1 MRRAAVASP
10 KRQAVWRRRAG
21 EAKAKKEASL
31 IIVHHLENSRS
42 HRVLWLLEEIGVPY
56 DIRFYARDPTTMLAP
71 PALRAVHPLG
81 KSPVIVDGDIT
92 LAESGAIIEYLV
104 ERNPASAMAPA
115 HGTAEWVRFLYWLH
129 FAEGS
134 AMPPLLLKL
143 VLDRLATAP
152 PWPIRPIV
160 AAVLRRANN
169 RVSTPRIAD
178 NLDLMEAELSRST
191 WFAGEAFSAADIQ
204 MSYPIEASVR
214 RAGLNQS
221 RPKLMAYL
229 ERIRERPAYQRA
241 VSRGGGAIP
250 PAT

>member
-1 MRRAAVASP
+1 MIV
-10 KRQAVWRRRAG
+10 
-21 EAKAKKEASL
+21 
-31 IIVHHLENSRS
+31 VHHLENSRS

-56 DIRFYARDPTTMLAP
+56 EVRYYARDPATMLAP

-81 KSPVIVDGDIT
+81 KSPVIVDGDVT

-115 HGTAEWVRFLYWLH
+115 RGTVEWVRYLYWLH
-129 FAEGS
+129 FAEGT

-143 VLDRLATAP
+143 VLDRIATAP

-160 AAVLRRANN
+160 AAVVRRADD
-169 RVSTPRIAD
+169 RVTAPRLAE
-178 NLDLMEAELSRST
+178 NLDLMEAELNRST
-191 WFAGEAFSAADIQ
+191 WFAGDAFSAADIQ

-214 RAGLNQS
+214 RAGLDQR

-229 ERIRERPAYQRA
+229 ERIRQRPAYRRA
-241 VSRGGGAIP
+241 VERGGA
-250 PAT
+250 ARANV

>member
-1 MRRAAVASP
+1 M
-10 KRQAVWRRRAG
+10 
-21 EAKAKKEASL
+21 

-42 HRVLWLLEEIGVPY
+42 HRVLWLLEEIGVAY
-56 DIRFYARDPTTMLAP
+56 EVKLYARDPATMLAP

-81 KSPVIVDGDIT
+81 KSPVIVDGDVT

-104 ERNPASAMAPA
+104 EKNPASAMAPA
-115 HGTAEWVRFLYWLH
+115 RGTAEWVRYLYWLH

-143 VLDRLATAP
+143 ILDRIATAP

-160 AAVLRRANN
+160 AAVVRRAND
-169 RVSTPRIAD
+169 RLATPRLAE
-178 NLDLMEAELSRST
+178 NLDLMEAELNRST
-191 WFAGEAFSAADIQ
+191 WFAGDAFSAADIQ

-214 RAGLNQS
+214 RAGLDQR

-229 ERIRERPAYQRA
+229 DRIHQRPAYRRA
-241 VSRGGGAIP
+241 VERGGPAMPGA
-250 PAT
+250 

>member
-1 MRRAAVASP
+1 
-10 KRQAVWRRRAG
+10 
-21 EAKAKKEASL
+21 L

-56 DIRFYARDPTTMLAP
+56 EVKLYARDPATMLAP

-81 KSPVIVDGDIT
+81 KSPVIVDGAVT

-104 ERNPASAMAPA
+104 ENNPASGMAPA
-115 HGTAEWVRFLYWLH
+115 RGTAEWMRYLYWLH
-129 FAEGS
+129 FAEGT

-143 VLDRLATAP
+143 VLDRIATAP

-160 AAVLRRANN
+160 AAVVRRAND
-169 RVSTPRIAD
+169 RVTAPRLAE
-178 NLDLMEAELSRST
+178 NLDLMEAELDRST
-191 WFAGEAFSAADIQ
+191 WFAGDAFSAADIQ

-214 RAGLNQS
+214 RAGLDQR

-229 ERIRERPAYQRA
+229 ERIRERSTHQRA
-241 VSRGGGAIP
+241 VERGG
-250 PAT
+250 PAMPAV

>member
-1 MRRAAVASP
+1 
-10 KRQAVWRRRAG
+10 
-21 EAKAKKEASL
+21 L

-42 HRVLWLLEEIGVPY
+42 HRVLWLLEEIGVAY
-56 DIRFYARDPTTMLAP
+56 EVKLYARDPATMLAP

-81 KSPVIVDGDIT
+81 KSPVIVDGDVT

-104 ERNPASAMAPA
+104 EKNPASAMAPA
-115 HGTAEWVRFLYWLH
+115 RGTAEWVRYLYWLH

-143 VLDRLATAP
+143 ILDRIATAP

-160 AAVLRRANN
+160 AAVLRRAND
-169 RVSTPRIAD
+169 RLATPRLAE
-178 NLDLMEAELSRST
+178 NLDLMEAELNRST
-191 WFAGEAFSAADIQ
+191 WFAGDAFSAADIQ

-214 RAGLNQS
+214 RAGLDQR

-229 ERIRERPAYQRA
+229 DRIHQRPAYRRA
-241 VSRGGGAIP
+241 VERGGPAMPGA
-250 PAT
+250 

>member
-1 MRRAAVASP
+1 MIV
-10 KRQAVWRRRAG
+10 
-21 EAKAKKEASL
+21 
-31 IIVHHLENSRS
+31 VHHLENSRS

-56 DIRFYARDPTTMLAP
+56 EVKFYARDPATMLAP

-81 KSPVIVDGDIT
+81 KSPVIVDGAVT

-104 ERNPASAMAPA
+104 EKNPASAMAPA
-115 HGTAEWVRFLYWLH
+115 RGTAEWVRYLYWLH

-143 VLDRLATAP
+143 VLDRIATAP

-160 AAVLRRANN
+160 AAVTRRASD
-169 RVSTPRIAD
+169 RITAPRLAE
-178 NLDLMEAELSRST
+178 NLDLMEAELNRST
-191 WFAGEAFSAADIQ
+191 WFAGDAFSAADIQ

-214 RAGLNQS
+214 RAGLDQR

-229 ERIRERPAYQRA
+229 DRIHDRPAHRRA
-241 VSRGGGAIP
+241 VERGGPAIP
-250 PAT
+250 PKA

>member
-1 MRRAAVASP
+1 
-10 KRQAVWRRRAG
+10 
-21 EAKAKKEASL
+21 L

-56 DIRFYARDPTTMLAP
+56 EVKLYARDPATMLAP

-81 KSPVIVDGDIT
+81 KSPVIVDGDGT

-104 ERNPASAMAPA
+104 EKNPASAMAPA
-115 HGTAEWVRFLYWLH
+115 RGTAEWVRYLYWLH

-143 VLDRLATAP
+143 ILDRIATAP

-160 AAVLRRANN
+160 AAVLRRAND
-169 RVSTPRIAD
+169 RLATPRLAE
-178 NLDLMEAELSRST
+178 NLDLMEAELNRST
-191 WFAGEAFSAADIQ
+191 WFAGDAFSAADIQ

-214 RAGLNQS
+214 RAGLDQR

-229 ERIRERPAYQRA
+229 DRIHQRPAYRRA
-241 VSRGGGAIP
+241 VERGGPAMPGA
-250 PAT
+250 

>member
-1 MRRAAVASP
+1 M
-10 KRQAVWRRRAG
+10 
-21 EAKAKKEASL
+21 

-42 HRVLWLLEEIGVPY
+42 HRVLWLLEEIGVAY
-56 DIRFYARDPTTMLAP
+56 EVKLYARDPATMLAP

-81 KSPVIVDGDIT
+81 KSPVIVDGDGT

-104 ERNPASAMAPA
+104 EKNPASAMAPA
-115 HGTAEWVRFLYWLH
+115 RGTAEWVRYLYWLH

-143 VLDRLATAP
+143 ILDRIATAP

-160 AAVLRRANN
+160 AAVVRRAND
-169 RVSTPRIAD
+169 RLATPRLAE
-178 NLDLMEAELSRST
+178 NLDLMEAELNRST
-191 WFAGEAFSAADIQ
+191 WFAGDAFSAADIQ

-214 RAGLNQS
+214 RAGLDQR

-229 ERIRERPAYQRA
+229 DRIHQRPAYRRA
-241 VSRGGGAIP
+241 VERGGPAMPGA
-250 PAT
+250 

>member
-1 MRRAAVASP
+1 
-10 KRQAVWRRRAG
+10 
-21 EAKAKKEASL
+21 L

-42 HRVLWLLEEIGVPY
+42 HRVLWLLEEIGVAY
-56 DIRFYARDPTTMLAP
+56 EVKLYARDPATMLAP

-81 KSPVIVDGDIT
+81 KSPVIVDGDVT

-104 ERNPASAMAPA
+104 EKNPASAMAPA
-115 HGTAEWVRFLYWLH
+115 RGTAEWVRYLYWLH

-143 VLDRLATAP
+143 ILDRIATAP

-160 AAVLRRANN
+160 AAVVRRAND
-169 RVSTPRIAD
+169 RLATPRLAE
-178 NLDLMEAELSRST
+178 NLDLMEAELNRST
-191 WFAGEAFSAADIQ
+191 WFAGDAFSAADIQ

-214 RAGLNQS
+214 RAGLDQR

-229 ERIRERPAYQRA
+229 DRIHQRPAYRRA
-241 VSRGGGAIP
+241 VERGGPAMPGA
-250 PAT
+250 

>member
-1 MRRAAVASP
+1 M
-10 KRQAVWRRRAG
+10 
-21 EAKAKKEASL
+21 

-42 HRVLWLLEEIGVPY
+42 HRVLWLLEEIGVAY
-56 DIRFYARDPTTMLAP
+56 EVKLYARDPATMLAP

-81 KSPVIVDGDIT
+81 KSPVIVDGDGT

-104 ERNPASAMAPA
+104 EKNPASAMAPA
-115 HGTAEWVRFLYWLH
+115 RGTAEWVRYLYWLH

-143 VLDRLATAP
+143 ILDRIATAP

-160 AAVLRRANN
+160 AAVLRRAND
-169 RVSTPRIAD
+169 RLATPRLAE
-178 NLDLMEAELSRST
+178 NLDLMEAELNRST
-191 WFAGEAFSAADIQ
+191 WFAGDAFSAADIQ

-214 RAGLNQS
+214 RAGLDQR

-229 ERIRERPAYQRA
+229 DRIHQRPAYRRA
-241 VSRGGGAIP
+241 VERGGPAMPGA
-250 PAT
+250 

>member
-1 MRRAAVASP
+1 M
-10 KRQAVWRRRAG
+10 
-21 EAKAKKEASL
+21 

-42 HRVLWLLEEIGVPY
+42 HRVLWLLEEIGVAY
-56 DIRFYARDPTTMLAP
+56 EVKLYARDPATMLAP

-81 KSPVIVDGDIT
+81 KSPVIVDGDGT

-104 ERNPASAMAPA
+104 EKNPASAMAPA
-115 HGTAEWVRFLYWLH
+115 RGTAEWVRYLYWLH

-143 VLDRLATAP
+143 ILDRIATAP

-160 AAVLRRANN
+160 AAVVRRAND
-169 RVSTPRIAD
+169 RLATPRLAE
-178 NLDLMEAELSRST
+178 NLDLMEAELNRST
-191 WFAGEAFSAADIQ
+191 WFAGDAFSAADIQ

-214 RAGLNQS
+214 RAGLDQR

-229 ERIRERPAYQRA
+229 DRIHQRA
-241 VSRGGGAIP
+241 AYRRAVERGGAAMPGA
-250 PAT
+250 